1 MWSPRHATLSLASTN
16 DGPGNFGSRVR
27 FAAHRT
33 LTFFALDGRSADLPV
48 AAWSWRSA
56 SISINHSDGVTGT
69 VSGGTGATTNNIT
82 SFDYLIL
89 LEGDTR

>member
-1 MWSPRHATLSLASTN
+1 MWRPRCATLSFGLTN
-16 DGPGNFGSRVR
+16 HRQGNFGSRIR
-27 FAAHRT
+27 FPARRT
-33 LTFFALDGRSADLPV
+33 LAVLPSYWLSADLPV